1 MFETYYAGAY
11 WGPRKESPEECAL
24 RAQAFLHAISD
35 CDASLARWFEP
46 ADSRESS
53 LASPLTPG
61 LGALQT
67 VFRQGVNRTDGDGSV
82 IEDLGFRLWLWNGEP
97 DYDDALWMAH
107 CGCYSQWVPNNC
119 VLNLPHQGPNAQRVL
134 TGSVVTRVLRGMARA
149 WEPDSGVVMSNDHR
163 DLLEDH
169 DDGAPHV
176 GWVTYLSR
184 RRGTVPAL
192 PAPVRVEP
200 VEDRGTLITLTEERF
215 TASNPEHL
223 ALAGRVR
230 EALGHAGLLGPR
242 I

>member
-1 MFETYYAGAY
+1 VFETYYAGAY
-11 WGPRKESPEECAL
+11 WGPRKESPAECA
-24 RAQAFLHAISD
+24 RRTQAFLHAIAQ
-35 CDASLARWFEP
+35 CDESFARWYGQGN
-46 ADSRESS
+46 SREEA
-53 LASPLTPG
+53 LASPLRIEVGT
-61 LGALQT
+61 LQE
-67 VFRQGVNRTDGDGSV
+67 VFRQEVNRSEGDGRI
-82 IEDLGFRLWLWNGEP
+82 IEELGFRLWSWNGGP
-97 DYDDALWMAH
+97 DDDDALLSAH
-107 CGCYSQWVPNNC
+107 CGCYSKWVPNNC
-119 VLNLPHQGPNAQRVL
+119 VLNLPHTGPNAQRVL
-134 TGSVVTRVLRGMARA
+134 TGSVVTRVLRGMALA
-149 WEPDSGVVMSNDHR
+149 WEPDSGVVMSDDHR
-163 DLLEDH
+163 ERVEDH
-169 DDGAPHV
+169 VANTPHV